1 MRAEARVG
9 RGIGKR
15 GRIRA
20 ANAPLR
26 YPRAVRTPAAMP
38 PDATP
43 VARVAAQL
51 QALLG
56 EQPGSLA
63 DVFAT
68 MQADLRRVARGQRA
82 ALGAGETL
90 STTALVNEA
99 WLRLRQTA
107 ALEFNDRHHFVSIA
121 ARAMRHVLVDYAR
134 ERTALKRGSGERA
147 LALDDLDV
155 PSAANDDA
163 ELLDVANALDRLE
176 QVRPRLADVVYLRY
190 FGGLSDAEV
199 GDMLGIEESTVR
211 RDWQKARGWLYGALQ
226 P

>member
-1 MRAEARVG
+1 MPTSAD
-9 RGIGKR
+9 
-15 GRIRA
+15 
-20 ANAPLR
+20 L
-26 YPRAVRTPAAMP
+26 P

-56 EQPGSLA
+56 EQPGTLA

-68 MQADLRRVARGQRA
+68 MQADLRRIARGQRA
-82 ALGAGETL
+82 ALGAGDTL

-121 ARAMRHVLVDYAR
+121 ARAMRNVLVDYAR

-147 LALDDLDV
+147 LALDDLAV

-190 FGGLSDAEV
+190 FGGLTDAEV
-199 GDMLGIEESTVR
+199 GDVLGIEESTVR

>member
-1 MRAEARVG
+1 M
-9 RGIGKR
+9 
-15 GRIRA
+15 
-20 ANAPLR
+20 P
-26 YPRAVRTPAAMP
+26 TPADLP

-43 VARVAAQL
+43 VDRVAAQL
-51 QALLG
+51 HELLG
-56 EQPGSLA
+56 ERAGSLA
-63 DVFAT
+63 EVFGA
-68 MQADLRRVARGQRA
+68 MQADLRRAARGQRA
-82 ALGAGETL
+82 ALGAGDTL

-121 ARAMRHVLVDYAR
+121 ARAMRNVLVDYAR

-147 LALDDLDV
+147 LPLDAIDAA
-155 PSAANDDA
+155 PAANDDA
-163 ELLDVANALDRLE
+163 ELLDIANALDRLE

-199 GDMLGIEESTVR
+199 GEMLGIEESTVR

>member
-1 MRAEARVG
+1 M
-9 RGIGKR
+9 
-15 GRIRA
+15 
-20 ANAPLR
+20 P
-26 YPRAVRTPAAMP
+26 TPADLP

-43 VARVAAQL
+43 VDRVAAQL

-56 EQPGSLA
+56 ERSGSLA
-63 DVFAT
+63 EVFAS

-121 ARAMRHVLVDYAR
+121 ARAMRNVLVDYAR
-134 ERTALKRGSGERA
+134 ERTAQKRGSGERA

-155 PSAANDDA
+155 PAAANDDA
-163 ELLDVANALDRLE
+163 DLLDVANALDRLE

-190 FGGLSDAEV
+190 FGGLTDAEV
-199 GDMLGIEESTVR
+199 GDVLGIEESTVR
-211 RDWQKARGWLYGALQ
+211 RDWQKARGWLYGQLQ